1 VSAAVIWIIP
11 VLLLVVAVFII
22 GIYNGLIT
30 GRNTVSNAFSQIDVQ
45 LTRRHDLIPNLVESA
60 KAYMVHEKSTL
71 EAVIQAR
78 NQAHSAL
85 GAAKLAPNDGSAI
98 AALGAAEGQL
108 GAIMTRFMAL
118 SESYPELKANE
129 NIAQVMEELTSSE
142 NRVAFARQAY
152 NDSVLTF
159 NNRREVFPNN
169 IVSGMFN
176 FQPARMLEIDGIQEK
191 RQAIKVQF

>member
-1 VSAAVIWIIP
+1 MIWIIP
-11 VLLLVVAVFII
+11 VILLVAVVFVI

-30 GRNTVSNAFSQIDVQ
+30 GRNTVGNAFSQIDVQ

-60 KAYMVHEKSTL
+60 KAYMAHEKTTL

-78 NQAHSAL
+78 NQAHNAL
-85 GAAKLAPNDGSAI
+85 DAAKAAPNDANAI
-98 AALGAAEGQL
+98 GALGAAEGQL
-108 GAIMTRFMAL
+108 GAVMTRFMAL
-118 SESYPELKANE
+118 AESYPELKANE

-152 NDSVLTF
+152 NDSVLSF

-169 IVSGMFN
+169 IISGMFN
-176 FQPARMLEIDGIQEK
+176 FQPARMLEIDGIHEK

>member
-1 VSAAVIWIIP
+1 VIWIIP

-85 GAAKLAPNDGSAI
+85 GAAKAAPNDGSAI

>member
-1 VSAAVIWIIP
+1 MIWIIP
-11 VLLLVVAVFII
+11 ALLLVAAVFAIS
-22 GIYNGLIT
+22 IYNGLIT
-30 GRNTVSNAFSQIDVQ
+30 GRNTVGNAFSQIDVQ

-60 KAYMVHEKSTL
+60 KAYMAHEKSTL

-85 GAAKLAPNDGSAI
+85 DAAKAAPNDANAI
-98 AALGAAEGQL
+98 GALGAAEGQL
-108 GAIMTRFMAL
+108 GAVMTRFMAL
-118 SESYPELKANE
+118 AESYPELKANE
-129 NIAQVMEELTSSE
+129 NIAQVMEELSSSE

-152 NDSVLTF
+152 NDSVLSF
-159 NNRREVFPNN
+159 NNRREVFPSN

-176 FQPARMLEIDGIQEK
+176 FQPARMLEIDGINEK

>member
-1 VSAAVIWIIP
+1 MIWIIP
-11 VLLLVVAVFII
+11 VILLVAVVFVI

-30 GRNTVSNAFSQIDVQ
+30 GRNTVGNAFSQIDVQ

-60 KAYMVHEKSTL
+60 KAYMAHEKSTL

-85 GAAKLAPNDGSAI
+85 DAAKSAPNDANAI
-98 AALGAAEGQL
+98 SALGAAEGQL
-108 GAIMTRFMAL
+108 GAVMTRFMAL
-118 SESYPELKANE
+118 AESYPELKANE

-152 NDSVLTF
+152 NDSVLSF

-169 IVSGMFN
+169 IISGMFN
-176 FQPARMLEIDGIQEK
+176 FQAARMLEIEGIHEK